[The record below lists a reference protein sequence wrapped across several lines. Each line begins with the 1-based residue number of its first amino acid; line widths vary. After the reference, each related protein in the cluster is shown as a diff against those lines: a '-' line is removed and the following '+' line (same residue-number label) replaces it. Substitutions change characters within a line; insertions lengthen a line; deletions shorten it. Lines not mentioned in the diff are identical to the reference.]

1 MLRLYWGEM
10 GRIRRQIKYEQP
22 TLLPNVPPLTH
33 RLAMMDRRIVEDNNR
48 RPGQTKR
55 KAV

>member
-1 MLRLYWGEM
+1 MLRLYWGKM
-10 GRIRRQIKYEQP
+10 GRVRRQIKHEQP

-33 RLAMMDRRIVEDNNR
+33 RLCMMDWGIVEDNNR
-48 RPGQTKR
+48 RLGQTKR